1 LKDQQMKSANHAIAT
16 FDDHSAAES
25 AVKTLAAAGFGMKHI
40 SIVGKG
46 YHTDET
52 VTGFY
57 NIEDRVKFWGSRGAF
72 WGGLWGL
79 FMGGMVLSVPIMGQ
93 VVVLGYLATTLIS
106 IAEGAVMLGSLGALG
121 GALYSVGIPKDSVI
135 AYESAIEAD
144 NFLVM
149 VRGSSDE
156 VARGRDLLAK
166 SAARKIDLHAPLV
179 PQKSEEA
186 AK

>member
-1 LKDQQMKSANHAIAT
+1 MKNADHAIAT
-16 FDDHSAAES
+16 FDDHAAAEA
-25 AVKTLAAAGFGMKHI
+25 AVKKLAASGFQMSHI
-40 SIVGKG
+40 SIIGKG

-57 NIEDRVKFWGSRGAF
+57 NIEDRVKFWGSRGAV

-79 FMGGMVLSVPIMGQ
+79 FMGGMVMTMPIMGQ

-106 IAEGAVMLGSLGALG
+106 IAEGAVVLGGLGALG
-121 GALYSVGIPKDSVI
+121 GALYSLGIPKDSVI

-149 VRGSSDE
+149 VRGSSTQI
-156 VARGRDLLAK
+156 AQARDLLTQ
-166 SAARKIDLHAPLV
+166 SAASKVDLHAEPALK
-179 PQKSEEA
+179 P
-186 AK
+186 